1 MCTACANDTSIKN
14 NVLMNKFSKKK
25 KWSIRIEQK
34 KATQKKMTQNK
45 TKKKL
50 NENEKFN
57 EKKIGSKDAKKARN
71 DETRTHC
78 CRCAVLCVESNKFL
92 QSS

>member
-1 MCTACANDTSIKN
+1 MKHTNRTEKSYTEKNDTK
-14 NVLMNKFSKKK
+14 
-25 KWSIRIEQK
+25 QD
-34 KATQKKMTQNK
+34 
-45 TKKKL
+45 KKKL